1 MLQYF
6 FITNKPDIG
15 RIAEAYGVDRI
26 WIDLETLGKT
36 ERQANYDTVKSHHMV
51 EDIGAMK
58 RALSTSE
65 VMVRVNPIH
74 ENSSWE
80 IEKVIFQGA
89 DVVMLPYFK
98 TLEECERFLEMVNG
112 RARTSLLV
120 ETKEA
125 ESLVEEIVALRD
137 VDEIHIG
144 LNDLYLS
151 HGKKFLFEMVSEGNV
166 ECLAKVLRKSGKYWG
181 FGGIGRLSMG
191 KLPAKY
197 VLDEHYRVGSMA
209 SILGRSFCDLSAV
222 TETKEVERIF
232 CKGMAEIREYEEKLT
247 RLVQEENI
255 AYFEESHAQLRK
267 IVAQIAA
274 GV

>member
-6 FITNKPDIG
+6 FITNRPGIG

-26 WIDLETLGKT
+26 WIDLETIGKA
-36 ERQANYDTVKSHHMV
+36 ERQANYDTVKSHHTV
-51 EDIGAMK
+51 EDIGVMK
-58 RALSTSE
+58 RALSTSK

-74 ENSSWE
+74 ENSAQE
-80 IEKVIFQGA
+80 IEKVISQGA

-98 TLEECERFLEMVNG
+98 TLEECEIFLDMVNG
-112 RARTSLLV
+112 RTRTSLLI

-125 ESLVEEIVALRD
+125 ESLVEKIAVLRD

-144 LNDLYLS
+144 LNDLCLS

-166 ECLAKVLRKSGKYWG
+166 ERLAKVLQKTGKNWG
-181 FGGIGRLSMG
+181 FGGIGRLSVG
-191 KLPAKY
+191 KLPARY
-197 VLDEHYRVGSMA
+197 VLDEHYRVGSTA
-209 SILGRSFCDLSAV
+209 AILGRSFCDLRTV
-222 TETKEVERIF
+222 TDSKEIERIF
-232 CKGMAEIREYEEKLT
+232 CEGMAEVRKYEKKLM
-247 RLVQEENI
+247 RLVQEGNM

-267 IVAQIAA
+267 IVAQIAE

>member
-6 FITNKPDIG
+6 FITNKPDVG
-15 RIAEAYGVDRI
+15 RIAEKYGVDRI
-26 WIDLETLGKT
+26 WIDLETIGKA
-36 ERQANYDTVKSHHMV
+36 ERQANYDTVKSHHTA
-51 EDIGAMK
+51 EDIGTMK

-74 ENSSWE
+74 ENSLWE
-80 IEKVIFQGA
+80 IEKVISQGA
-89 DVVMLPYFK
+89 DVVMLPFFK
-98 TLEECERFLEMVNG
+98 TLEECELFLDMVNG
-112 RARTSLLV
+112 QTKTSLLI

-125 ESLVEEIVALRD
+125 ESLVEEIVALRG

-166 ECLAKVLRKSGKYWG
+166 ERLAKVLRKAGRYWG

-197 VLDEHYRVGSMA
+197 VLDEHYRVGSKA
-209 SILGRSFCDLSAV
+209 SILGRSFCDLRTV
-222 TETKEVERIF
+222 TEAREIEQIF
-232 CKGMAEIREYEEKLT
+232 CKGMAEIREYEEKLM
-247 RLVQEENI
+247 RLVQEKNMS
-255 AYFEESHAQLRK
+255 YFEESHAQLRK
-267 IVAQIAA
+267 IVEQIVA
-274 GV
+274 GA